1 MRARLILKLIGLV
14 VTVVLGIV
22 TFRSF
27 SLSSS
32 SPLQPSKL
40 VGNAVSG
47 LCADNQAI
55 AAAGGGGTGTAATG
69 ASSDAAATGGA
80 KGGGAGGGLQLGSST
95 TNLAPLVSDVGLAP
109 SVLSCPPSSTSPAGS
124 GG

>member
-55 AAAGGGGTGTAATG
+55 AAAGGGSPGAATTGT
-69 ASSDAAATGGA
+69 SSGSAATGGTS
-80 KGGGAGGGLQLGSST
+80 GGAGGGLQLGGNAAS
-95 TNLAPLVSDVGLAP
+95 LAPLVSDVGLTP
-109 SVLSCPPSSTSPAGS
+109 NVLSCPPGSTSPAGS

>member
-55 AAAGGGGTGTAATG
+55 AAAGGEGTGAATTE
-69 ASSDAAATGGA
+69 ATS
-80 KGGGAGGGLQLGSST
+80 GGAGARLPLGGNTAS
-95 TNLAPLVSDVGLAP
+95 LAPLVSDVGLTP
-109 SVLSCPPSSTSPAGS
+109 SVLSCPPTSTGPAGS

>member
-1 MRARLILKLIGLV
+1 MRARLVLKLIGLV
-14 VTVVLGIV
+14 VTVVLGIL

-27 SLSSS
+27 SVSSS

-55 AAAGGGGTGTAATG
+55 AAAGGGGTGAATTE
-69 ASSDAAATGGA
+69 AS
-80 KGGGAGGGLQLGSST
+80 GGGAGGGLQLGGNAAS
-95 TNLAPLVSDVGLAP
+95 LAPLVSDVGLAP
-109 SVLSCPPSSTSPAGS
+109 SVLNCPPTSTGPAGS